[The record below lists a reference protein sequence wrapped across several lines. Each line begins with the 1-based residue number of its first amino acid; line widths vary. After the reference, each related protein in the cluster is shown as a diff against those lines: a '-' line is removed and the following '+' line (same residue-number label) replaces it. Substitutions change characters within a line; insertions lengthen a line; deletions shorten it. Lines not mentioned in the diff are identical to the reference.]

1 MISRPHHQVDHVL
14 RSNRR
19 EPVWEPNAAITFI
32 LNRQKGDPKYK
43 LLITTRINKR
53 RGRRIY
59 WTRSPMQLHGRQGN
73 TNELSSQIGNGF
85 LRNGRVRPQ
94 GDEFREKPPISF
106 HDRASPVPDPFA
118 TSPSFHQ
125 EDIRRS
131 FDPTRDLPALPDGG
145 EEGEKKCGDPLPLPG
160 RRSISRWREGIFVT
174 SHYFPPSFRFCTA
187 SANDV
192 DRPMGIGHQTRVHLP
207 KHHQLC
213 PASVRERTAD
223 RRLECFTRAIW
234 HVETSDWASR

>member
-1 MISRPHHQVDHVL
+1 
-14 RSNRR
+14 
-19 EPVWEPNAAITFI
+19 
-32 LNRQKGDPKYK
+32 
-43 LLITTRINKR
+43 
-53 RGRRIY
+53 
-59 WTRSPMQLHGRQGN
+59 MQLHGRQGN

-145 EEGEKKCGDPLPLPG
+145 EEGEKKCGDPLPPPGSPLHQPMTRGYIRHFTLLPPLVSLLHG
-160 RRSISRWREGIFVT
+160 FSQRCR
-174 SHYFPPSFRFCTA
+174 PS
-187 SANDV
+187 D
-192 DRPMGIGHQTRVHLP
+192 GH
-207 KHHQLC
+207 
-213 PASVRERTAD
+213 RTPNA
-223 RRLECFTRAIW
+223 RAFT
-234 HVETSDWASR
+234 